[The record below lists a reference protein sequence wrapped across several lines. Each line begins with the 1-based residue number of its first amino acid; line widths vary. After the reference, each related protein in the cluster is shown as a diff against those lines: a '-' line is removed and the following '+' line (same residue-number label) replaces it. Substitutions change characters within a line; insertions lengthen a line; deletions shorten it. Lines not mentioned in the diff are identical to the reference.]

1 MQRRKQTLG
10 GRIFLDR
17 RGEIRGEALNDPLV
31 QREAPERVD
40 PDPRRGAK
48 RPVGAIPRHRT
59 FALPAHRGRTSLRRA
74 ALSLEGVARRRVIRV
89 GQR

>member
-31 QREAPERVD
+31 QREAPGARG
-40 PDPRRGAK
+40 PGPAPRG
-48 RPVGAIPRHRT
+48 P
-59 FALPAHRGRTSLRRA
+59 S
-74 ALSLEGVARRRVIRV
+74 ALSGLYPDTGRLRSRPTVEERA
-89 GQR
+89 